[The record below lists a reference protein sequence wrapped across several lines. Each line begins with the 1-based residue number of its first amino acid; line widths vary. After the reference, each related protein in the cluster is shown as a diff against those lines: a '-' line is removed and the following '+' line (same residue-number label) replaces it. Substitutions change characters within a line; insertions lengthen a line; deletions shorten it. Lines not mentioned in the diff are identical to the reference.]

1 MIELADFSKT
11 YGRGKNSVAAVEH
24 VSFTVEKGNV
34 TALLGLNGAGKTTI
48 LRAVCAL
55 HYASSGHVYVSGS
68 DGVRHD
74 AAEESARVKQLIGF
88 VPELNLLPKDLTVAE
103 LLDECAS
110 VRGLSGQELQK
121 ALFRVVKDC
130 SLQSVYTKK
139 IKTLS
144 KGFCQ
149 RVSFAQ
155 ALVGDPPNIV
165 LDEPVSGLDPA
176 QIAQIRTLI
185 KKIAREKTVLLSTH
199 IMQEVTEVCS
209 SVIILSHGKLAAS
222 GTEKSIAEQYGA
234 KNLEEAFLKLTGS
247 ENE

>member
-34 TALLGLNGAGKTTI
+34 TALLGSNGAGKTTI

-55 HYASSGHVYVSGS
+55 HYASSGHIFVSGS
-68 DGVRHD
+68 DGIRHD
-74 AAEESARVKQLIGF
+74 AAEESAFVKRLIGF
-88 VPELNLLPKDLTVAE
+88 VPEQNLLPKEQTVAE
-103 LLDECAS
+103 LLEECAV
-110 VRGLSGQELQK
+110 VRGLQGSELQR
-121 ALFRVVKDC
+121 ALVRVVSEC

-155 ALVGDPPNIV
+155 ALIADPPNIV
-165 LDEPVSGLDPA
+165 LDEPASGLDPA

-185 KKIAREKTVLLSTH
+185 KKIAAEKTVLLSTH

-209 SVIILSHGKLAAS
+209 SVIILSHGKLAAA

-234 KNLEEAFLKLTGS
+234 KNLEEAFLKLAGD